1 MTKSVSVNLFR
12 TIWICNIFSVIPIPA
27 KKRKKEDLHR
37 AGEVPGQTNLTFPKK
52 IKVI

>member
-12 TIWICNIFSVIPIPA
+12 SICICKIFSVIPIPA

-37 AGEVPGQTNLTFPKK
+37 AGEAPGQMNLTFSKK